1 MVFPLTCRTPLLCKI
16 SNLVFSGLHGI
27 YVTLKRGGGMGK
39 DRYWVIADIVKRRLF
54 DRLRKEM
61 WKIDYLDYR
70 KYRKGIEDIYSS
82 ILEEWENIKEEYKGD
97 PDADF
102 TKLRGFLYEVLFY
115 YACLKTQTLFIDAE
129 ILEMGGKFFEEHPP
143 WYEATPLYDIIP
155 DLHHI
160 WRKHQKTYFGYC

>member
-1 MVFPLTCRTPLLCKI
+1 
-16 SNLVFSGLHGI
+16 VFSGLHGI

-82 ILEEWENIKEEYKGD
+82 ILEEWKNIKEEYKGD

>member
-1 MVFPLTCRTPLLCKI
+1 
-16 SNLVFSGLHGI
+16 
-27 YVTLKRGGGMGK
+27 MGK

-102 TKLRGFLYEVLFY
+102 TKLRGFLYEALFY

-129 ILEMGGKFFEEHPP
+129 ILEMGGKFFELRLGTKLLPCMILFQT
-143 WYEATPLYDIIP
+143 YIISGENVNGRGKFLRQRRISW
-155 DLHHI
+155 LHMWMI
-160 WRKHQKTYFGYC
+160 VVPRHQLLLM